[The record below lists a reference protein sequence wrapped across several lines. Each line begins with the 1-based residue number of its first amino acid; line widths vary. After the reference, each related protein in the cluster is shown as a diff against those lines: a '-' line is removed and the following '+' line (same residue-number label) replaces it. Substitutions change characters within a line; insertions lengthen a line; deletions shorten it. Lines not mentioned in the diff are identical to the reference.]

1 MSAFAVSAE
10 TSSALTSDANLT
22 ELTPT
27 AAAEVRG
34 LDLFIFAS
42 VHMQRSLWEKLWI
55 FIRSLWE
62 KLWKSNHL
70 DQRPDFRKNI
80 WQMRERVCIIVQT
93 HLTFTSAFCLMF
105 AGEVMSF
112 ATDFA
117 SSYAT
122 SVATTLGLDNTTV
135 KVTHSTKA
143 EKMQFESMKN
153 RPCSSS

>member
-1 MSAFAVSAE
+1 
-10 TSSALTSDANLT
+10 
-22 ELTPT
+22 
-27 AAAEVRG
+27 
-34 LDLFIFAS
+34 
-42 VHMQRSLWEKLWI
+42 
-55 FIRSLWE
+55 
-62 KLWKSNHL
+62 
-70 DQRPDFRKNI
+70 
-80 WQMRERVCIIVQT
+80 
-93 HLTFTSAFCLMF
+93 MF

-153 RPCSSS
+153 RFRSVPLPIIGLISGNI

>member
-27 AAAEVRG
+27 AAAEV
-34 LDLFIFAS
+34 
-42 VHMQRSLWEKLWI
+42 
-55 FIRSLWE
+55 
-62 KLWKSNHL
+62 
-70 DQRPDFRKNI
+70 
-80 WQMRERVCIIVQT
+80 
-93 HLTFTSAFCLMF
+93 
-105 AGEVMSF
+105 MSF

-135 KVTHSTKA
+135 MVTHSTKA

-153 RPCSSS
+153 RFRSVPLPIIGLISGNI